1 MPRKLARDILASFAI
16 FIFVLT
22 IMKGDLPLTSTVRP
36 YVATILTES
45 TDPSGLV
52 RTARSVA
59 ARLLNWNPWSTES
72 AGARKPG
79 VWPEPD
85 TPGAKGDN
93 LPATQ
98 EKIPV
103 SPAGG
108 GPETSSR
115 ELDPAEPPASSFSHL
130 RVDGYDV
137 AASGLPV
144 PGGAPTRSEANANPV
159 SAASSGS
166 GATAGT
172 AEPAVSSTR
181 KAGDNAKTTPETSEP
196 PKLVAPVHGLV
207 TYGFGYRIHPI
218 YKRRLF
224 HEGVDIAAPE
234 GTPIR
239 AAAGGR
245 VERAGPLGTYGTIVE
260 IDHGRGFTTL
270 YAHCSRVMVRPGD
283 RVRAGQ
289 KVAEVGSTGLSTGPH
304 LHFEVAVHGRPR
316 DPFAYLQGGRRDVL

>member
-1 MPRKLARDILASFAI
+1 MPRKLARDILASLAI
-16 FIFVLT
+16 FVCVLAVT
-22 IMKGDLPLTSTVRP
+22 KGDFPLTSTVRP

-45 TDPSGLV
+45 TDLSGLV
-52 RTARSVA
+52 ETAKGVA
-59 ARLLNWNPWSTES
+59 AGVLNWNPWSTEA
-72 AGARKPG
+72 AGVTKPDMS
-79 VWPEPD
+79 PERDVPRAEED
-85 TPGAKGDN
+85 SPPT
-93 LPATQ
+93 TQ
-98 EKIPV
+98 EQAPV

-108 GPETSSR
+108 GPEGNPC
-115 ELDPAEPPASSFSHL
+115 ELDLAEPQALVSSHL

-137 AASGLPV
+137 TASGLL
-144 PGGAPTRSEANANPV
+144 GGASVQPEANANSV
-159 SAASSGS
+159 SAASSGT
-166 GATAGT
+166 GVPARE

-181 KAGDNAKTTPETSEP
+181 KAGDNGKTASETWKP
-196 PKLVAPVHGLV
+196 PKLVVPVHGQV

-218 YKRRLF
+218 YERRLF

-234 GTPIR
+234 GTPIK

-245 VERAGPLGTYGTIVE
+245 VERVGPLGTYGTIVE

-304 LHFEVAVHGRPR
+304 LHFEVAVDGRPC
-316 DPFAYLQGGRRDVL
+316 DPFTYLQGGRRDAL